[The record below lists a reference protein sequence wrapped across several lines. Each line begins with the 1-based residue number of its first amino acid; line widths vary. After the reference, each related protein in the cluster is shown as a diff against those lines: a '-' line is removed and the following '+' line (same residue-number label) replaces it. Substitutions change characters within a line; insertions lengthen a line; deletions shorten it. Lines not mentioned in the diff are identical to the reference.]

1 MFYVL
6 SFACAKE
13 STKEKWRY
21 VPNFSKGE
29 AYRQAVQ
36 INTGIIFAPQ
46 H

>member
-6 SFACAKE
+6 SFVCAKE
-13 STKEKWRY
+13 RTKEKWRY
-21 VPNFSKGE
+21 VPNFPYGA
-29 AYRQAVQ
+29 AYRLAVQ